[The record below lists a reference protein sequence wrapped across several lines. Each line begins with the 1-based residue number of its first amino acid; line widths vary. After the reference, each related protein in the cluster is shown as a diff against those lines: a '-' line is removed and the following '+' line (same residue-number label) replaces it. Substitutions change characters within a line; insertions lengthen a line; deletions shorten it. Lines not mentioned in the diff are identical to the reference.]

1 MEFNESDPLYYTSK
15 ESNGQILFNKGVSLF
30 MLVTTLMLI
39 YFIYL
44 IVNEGIT
51 DGGDIVGVV
60 AIGIAAVVTGV
71 GAFCVDYVTNH
82 HKRFLREF
90 QLHDDR
96 IDEKLTYPKQGKEE
110 TNRIFLHQVDKII
123 VGSFTETS
131 FSFIM
136 KMLMQIY
143 QPPKYFSLL
152 IVVYQGKYF
161 IKKISSQDE
170 MDQWM
175 DKLKQEDVPIFY
187 TENDLGLA
195 YLAYKKDIDVYFEE
209 AADTLLPDAQE
220 SILVD
225 KRKKGTGRTTWIPV
239 GLLNYWERKHKKV
252 RSVIAAILFLLC
264 IAMVYLEE
272 NDFDDAGTAVLMGIL
287 VIPIFGLVCRKL
299 AGWRDLVYIYVMTCL
314 GGTIGVVLFNI
325 ILGDIDLSRILYP
338 WLLIAIMAVFWI
350 AFFLISR
357 LIWYVLR
364 AA

>member
-1 MEFNESDPLYYTSK
+1 CHAALRPQIAFPTRRSSDL
-15 ESNGQILFNKGVSLF
+15 
-30 MLVTTLMLI
+30 
-39 YFIYL
+39 
-44 IVNEGIT
+44 
-51 DGGDIVGVV
+51 
-60 AIGIAAVVTGV
+60 
-71 GAFCVDYVTNH
+71 
-82 HKRFLREF
+82 
-90 QLHDDR
+90 DR

-161 IKKISSQDE
+161 IIKISSLDE

-175 DKLKQEDVPIFY
+175 DKLKQEDVPIIY

-195 YLAYKKDIDVYFEE
+195 YIAYKQDIDVYFEE
-209 AADTLLPDAQE
+209 AADTLLHDAQE

-252 RSVIAAILFLLC
+252 RSIIAAILFLLC

-287 VIPIFGLVCRKL
+287 VIP
-299 AGWRDLVYIYVMTCL
+299 
-314 GGTIGVVLFNI
+314 
-325 ILGDIDLSRILYP
+325 
-338 WLLIAIMAVFWI
+338 
-350 AFFLISR
+350 
-357 LIWYVLR
+357 
-364 AA
+364 